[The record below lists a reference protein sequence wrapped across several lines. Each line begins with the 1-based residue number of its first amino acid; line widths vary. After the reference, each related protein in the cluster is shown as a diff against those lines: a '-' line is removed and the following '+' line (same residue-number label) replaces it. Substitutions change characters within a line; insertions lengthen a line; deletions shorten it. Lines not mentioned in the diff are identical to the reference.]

1 MKFTA
6 DDLRAAYRFLKRVAF
21 ANDVRLPAAGNVKF
35 YAKEIEHHGYHDFI
49 KGRHHIW
56 IDTADTKSLDMM
68 LRILAHEMCHIIMLP
83 HQKMSGDEPHDAQFH
98 ALTRIVEIEMGWPK
112 GSV

>member
-21 ANDVRLPAAGNVKF
+21 DNDRRLPTANKVHF
-35 YAKEIEHHGYHDFI
+35 VAKALKAHGYH
-49 KGRHHIW
+49 GMAGEQHCIW
-56 IDTADTKSLDMM
+56 VDTQDTKSLDMM
-68 LRILAHEMCHIIMLP
+68 LQIMAHEMLHVAL
-83 HQKMSGDEPHDAQFH
+83 GHDTVPSKYAHGTDFKE
-98 ALTRIVEIEMGWPK
+98 AARAIEIEMGWPK

>member
-21 ANDVRLPAAGNVKF
+21 NNDRRLPAADQVLF
-35 YAKEIEHHGYHDFI
+35 VAKALKAHGYHGTD
-49 KGRHHIW
+49 GSRHCIW
-56 IDTADTKSLDMM
+56 VDTSGTKSLDMM
-68 LRILAHEMCHIIMLP
+68 LRILAHEMLHVAL
-83 HQKMSGDEPHDAQFH
+83 GHDKVPSKYAHGCDFKE
-98 ALTRIVEIEMGWPK
+98 AARAIEAEMGWPK

>member
-21 ANDVRLPAAGNVKF
+21 NNDRRLPAAGKVGF
-35 YAKEIEHHGYHDFI
+35 VAKPLKAHGYH
-49 KGRHHIW
+49 GMAGEQHYIW
-56 IDTADTKSLDMM
+56 VDTTDTKSLDMM
-68 LRILAHEMCHIIMLP
+68 LRILAHEMLHVAL
-83 HQKMSGDEPHDAQFH
+83 GHDQVPSKYAHGKDFKE
-98 ALTRIVEIEMGWPK
+98 AARAIEAEMGWPK